1 MATVAINGAKNAG
14 ILAASMLSIGDEQ
27 LKEKLAE
34 FKNSLKDGVCK
45 KDEKLQNLG
54 YADYLKQM

>member
-14 ILAASMLSIGDEQ
+14 ILAVSMLAIDDEQ